1 MRCICFGGIWIAAE
15 IRSKW
20 LAVLPCYHK
29 NFWSDLA
36 TFPQCSAYWH
46 LAVSYARRMRQD
58 WGFQRET
65 TEKAHENLN
74 TGSQEERKRTVVLLC
89 ITEIFT

>member
-1 MRCICFGGIWIAAE
+1 LPLRYVLNGSLCFHVITRTSGLISPLLHNVVLIGI
-15 IRSKW
+15 
-20 LAVLPCYHK
+20 LQYHMLEGCVK
-29 NFWSDLA
+29 
-36 TFPQCSAYWH
+36 TG
-46 LAVSYARRMRQD
+46 
-58 WGFQRET
+58 GFQRET